1 MFILDTTTTSALVG
15 IFDTVKTFATGSLL
29 PAIIGLVVLS
39 IGIRLGI
46 GAVKKYSRGL
56 KG

>member
-1 MFILDTTTTSALVG
+1 MDTTTATALTNAFV
-15 IFDTVKTFATGSLL
+15 TVKTFATGSLL
-29 PAIIGLVVLS
+29 PAIIGLVVLA

>member
-1 MFILDTTTTSALVG
+1 MDSATAAVVTSG
-15 IFDTVKTFATGSLL
+15 IFGTVTTFITTNLL

-39 IGIRLGI
+39 IAIKLGL
-46 GAVKKYSRGL
+46 GAVKKYARGA

>member
-1 MFILDTTTTSALVG
+1 VFILDTTTTAALVA
-15 IFDTVKTFATGSLL
+15 IFDTVKTFATTSLL

>member
-1 MFILDTTTTSALVG
+1 MDTATTSAVTG
-15 IFDTVKTFATGSLL
+15 IFTTVTNFATTSLL

-46 GAVKKYSRGL
+46 GAVRKYSKGL